1 MGHEKS
7 RNRTTRFRQA
17 DDDALDAVAGALG
30 MERSD
35 AIRFLIHEKARA
47 LGVVAAPVRGAPVG
61 PPTAAELAPD
71 PAVTPPAR
79 PRRTVR

>member
-7 RNRTTRFRQA
+7 RNHTTRFRRH
-17 DDDALDAVAGALG
+17 DDDALDAVAGALR

-47 LGVVAAPVRGAPVG
+47 LGLTVPAARVETPAPPEVAPAPAPS
-61 PPTAAELAPD
+61 
-71 PAVTPPAR
+71 PAR
-79 PRRTVR
+79 RRR